1 MFINVIRSD
10 ELKIN
15 KKLEETMLIYRI
27 IVLIFIWG
35 IYFINLTITP
45 VYIAATDVE

>member
-1 MFINVIRSD
+1 
-10 ELKIN
+10 
-15 KKLEETMLIYRI
+15 MLIYLI

-35 IYFINLTITP
+35 IHLINVTITP